1 MITSV
6 TTPPVYGLDFGM
18 TTSSL
23 VVSIDDGPPLLVEDP
38 AVPAGGVYLVPTA
51 LLFDQKSEKFLVGTA
66 ALNARADAPG
76 MFRDRFKRLV
86 GTHASVFVGE
96 SEFPLER
103 IVSEVLGF
111 LRAQALQ
118 IVLEAPATVVLAVPA
133 SWRPD
138 QWEFMK
144 GAADQ
149 AGFSRRAII
158 MVDEPTAAFEYARTL
173 TDVDDG
179 RPVLIYDLGGSTFDC
194 ALLVPDDGSGQP
206 QLFRDGLPSLGGS
219 DFDDAVLEDL
229 ADRYPKVREFR
240 DTAPDQSVA
249 MDRLRHTCERIKQR
263 LSQIRDVEEKL
274 TELPGQPIVAISR
287 ARFDT
292 LIDGHIKKTIQVCRQ
307 LLNENDIQASQL
319 RAVVPVGGSSRIPL
333 VQARLRELAPGAVI
347 DVPEPELA
355 VTLGALS
362 IARERQ
368 HSEPHLAASTP
379 TVFGEPATREPA
391 RIVGIPASTPPGKT
405 SLTIAWIFSIA
416 WAGLLGGLAATQ
428 WSLLIT
434 GAVAASV
441 LLCLVGMITQT
452 PQARSAGGGLWVIA
466 TVVFGAV
473 VPLGAAII
481 YGYRTLG
488 EGRHEWPLVGW
499 AAAVVACA
507 ITAAVAQSLH
517 TTSWQQERTTQARA
531 QRLAEAG
538 RKLRDQRW
546 FGQSDRA
553 PDLFTKILTIPAV
566 RVFDIGAAD
575 GDGFQFA
582 VTSGTIALLVH
593 VAASIDAR
601 PRLTA
606 AAQGWAKDLTT
617 SLPGAEVTGFIVFPG
632 NRVPPMPER
641 VRARLG
647 AQLTSARAFT
657 DVVGNWL
664 AEGAVVDVR
673 LAEPL
678 LRSTRAT
685 NSYP

>member
-1 MITSV
+1 MIEPPN
-6 TTPPVYGLDFGM
+6 TPPVYGLDFGM

-23 VVSIDDGPPLLVEDP
+23 AVSVDDGPPRLVEDP
-38 AVPAGGVYLVPTA
+38 AVPAGGAYLVPTSV
-51 LLFDQKSEKFLVGTA
+51 LFDQPSETFLVGTA
-66 ALNARADAPG
+66 ALNARAGAPG

-86 GTHASVFVGE
+86 GTHESVFVGE
-96 SEFPLER
+96 REFPLER
-103 IVSEVLGF
+103 VVSEVLGF
-111 LRAQALQ
+111 LRAQALR
-118 IVLEAPATVVLAVPA
+118 IVPEAPATVVLAVPA

-144 GAADQ
+144 RAADQ

-206 QLFRDGLPSLGGS
+206 QLFRDGLSHLGGV
-219 DFDDAVLEDL
+219 DFDDAVLEEL
-229 ADRYPKVREFR
+229 TDRYQQVREFR

-249 MDRLRHTCERIKQR
+249 MDRLRRTCERIKQR
-263 LSQIRDVEEKL
+263 LSEIRDVEEKL
-274 TELPGQPIVAISR
+274 TELPGQPIVTISR
-287 ARFDT
+287 GRFDT
-292 LIDGHIKKTIQVCRQ
+292 LIDGNIRKTIQVCRQ
-307 LLNENDIQASQL
+307 LLNENGIEASQL

-333 VQARLRELAPGAVI
+333 VRTQLRELAPGAVI

-368 HSEPHLAASTP
+368 HSEPHLAVSTP
-379 TVFGEPATREPA
+379 ITFGEPATREPA
-391 RIVGIPASTPPGKT
+391 KIVGVPTSTPPGKT
-405 SLTIAWIFSIA
+405 SLIVAWIFSIA
-416 WAGLLGGLAATQ
+416 WGGLLGGLAATQ
-428 WSLLIT
+428 WSLPIT
-434 GAVAASV
+434 GAVAAIV
-441 LLCLVGMITQT
+441 LLCLVGMITLT
-452 PQARSAGGGLWVIA
+452 PRPKSTGGWPWVVA

-473 VPLGAAII
+473 VPLAAAII
-481 YGYRTLG
+481 YAYRTLG
-488 EGRHEWPLVGW
+488 EGYHDWPLVGW

-507 ITAAVAQSLH
+507 ITAAVAQASH
-517 TTSWQQERTTQARA
+517 TTNWEQERATQARA
-531 QRLAEAG
+531 EQLAAIESE
-538 RKLRDQRW
+538 LRGERW

-553 PDLFTKILTIPAV
+553 PELFTKILTIPAV

-593 VAASIDAR
+593 VAASTDAR

-606 AAQGWAKDLTT
+606 AAQGWTKDLTNA
-617 SLPGAEVTGFIVFPG
+617 LPGAEVTGLIVFPG

-664 AEGAVVDVR
+664 AEGSVVDVR

-685 NSYP
+685 N